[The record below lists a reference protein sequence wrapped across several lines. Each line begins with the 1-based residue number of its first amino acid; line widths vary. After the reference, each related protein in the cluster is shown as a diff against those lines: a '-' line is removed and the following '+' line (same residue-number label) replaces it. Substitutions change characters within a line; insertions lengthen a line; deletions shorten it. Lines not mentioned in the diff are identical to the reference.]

1 MYIIILC
8 NIYSGN
14 KVNIVYVYIHISGRI
29 STSNCLEEDH
39 SKDAIINLLPGTS
52 TDAIVSR

>member
-1 MYIIILC
+1 M
-8 NIYSGN
+8 
-14 KVNIVYVYIHISGRI
+14 YVYIHISGRI

-52 TDAIVSR
+52 TDAIVSREVSVHRKYLMNV